1 MLRSDLPV
9 PILAGKNR
17 LLPLSSR
24 PCLRTWRLMSRKTR
38 KGSQF
43 FLAKVGKGL
52 SVAPFPY
59 HFLSPHLCSSIP
71 TIAQGGYPRVVLQD

>member
-9 PILAGKNR
+9 PVLVGKNG

-43 FLAKVGKGL
+43 FLAKVSKGL
-52 SVAPFPY
+52 SAAPLPY
-59 HFLSPHLCSSIP
+59 HSLSPYPCSSIP
-71 TIAQGGYPRVVLQD
+71 TIAQGYPRVVLQD